1 MENTMIKETIEQR
14 IRQLAHELRE
24 LEIAHL
30 RLVQNKTREDQAFQQ
45 QAVQNQSR
53 FAQIQG
59 ALTELKHLKQQGEY
73 HAVSILDSI
82 IHGGNA
88 PAPGNPDRVSGLNCG
103 DRGDSG
109 ADLCSGNVDHG
120 VTDSATSQ
128 VGDRTGD
135 NCPGNHLGN

>member
-1 MENTMIKETIEQR
+1 MKDQIEQR

-59 ALTELKHLKQQGEY
+59 ALTELKQLKQQGEY

-82 IHGGNA
+82 IHGS
-88 PAPGNPDRVSGLNCG
+88 NPPDSVEFGESPRMSENQLNET
-103 DRGDSG
+103 
-109 ADLCSGNVDHG
+109 N
-120 VTDSATSQ
+120 Q
-128 VGDRTGD
+128 ERT
-135 NCPGNHLGN
+135 